1 MSTTVTYKGETLTTV
16 NNQTR
21 TLLTSGKY
29 LEDNITLTD
38 VSGGGGEMVVITV
51 ANAYGIVAVPDTASY
66 ELDETSNN
74 WLVTISKH
82 SLFVLASATPA
93 APTGTNVTVGTIYS
107 SSMPPEYYYYVKT
120 GTTNGTVS

>member
-51 ANAYGIVAVPDTASY
+51 ANAYG
-66 ELDETSNN
+66 LDETFNN

-82 SLFVLASATPA
+82 SLFVIVSATPA
-93 APTGTNVTVGTIYS
+93 VPTGTNVTVGTIFS
-107 SSMPPEYYYYVKT
+107 SSPLPEHYYYVKT

>member
-1 MSTTVTYKGETLTTV
+1 
-16 NNQTR
+16 
-21 TLLTSGKY
+21 
-29 LEDNITLTD
+29 
-38 VSGGGGEMVVITV
+38 MVVITV

-82 SLFVLASATPA
+82 SLFVLAGATPA
-93 APTGTNVTVGTIYS
+93 APTGINVTVGTIYS